1 MKSPICDMLGIEFP
15 LLAFSHCRD
24 VVAAVSRAGGFGV
37 LGATAHSPETLEREL
52 KWIDD
57 HADGKPYGVDVLIP
71 ENISTAGEK
80 NVTWK
85 SLEARVSQ
93 QHRDFTRNLLKK
105 YDIEL
110 TTTNVADNQPQPFDA
125 ETALEL
131 LEVSFRHPIKLIA
144 NALGVPPKA
153 MIDQGKKH
161 GVPVAALVGAKE
173 HALRQVAAGVDIL
186 VVQGTE
192 AGGHCG
198 EVSTMVLVPEVIK
211 AIKPIRDVP
220 VLAAGG
226 IMTGR
231 QMAACMAMGAA
242 GAWTGSVWLATVE
255 SETIGDLPREDDRG
269 LLARRGA
276 LQGPHRKAGAAIAL
290 GLDRCLGPRPRQS
303 RRAADAAA
311 EHHQPRRLQFDRPLG
326 RGRQRQGARP
336 RQLFRRPGRRPDRQ
350 REVGRRRGAGIQ
362 GRFCRGDRAH
372 ECAGGGVI
380 ACTVIARRSEAI
392 QTATS
397 RDTVWIASSLRSS
410 Q

>member
-37 LGATAHSPETLEREL
+37 LGATAHTPDTLEREL

-57 HADGKPYGVDVLIP
+57 HVDGKPYGIDVLIP
-71 ENISTAGEK
+71 ENISTSGQK
-80 NVTWK
+80 NVTWR
-85 SLEARVSQ
+85 SLEARVPAE
-93 QHRDFTRNLLKK
+93 HRKYTSDLLKK

-110 TTTNVADNQPQPFDA
+110 TRTDVDDNQPQPFDA

-131 LEVSFRHPIKLIA
+131 LKISFNHPIRLIA

-153 MIDQGKKH
+153 MIEMGRTH
-161 GVPVAALVGAKE
+161 NVPVAALVGAKE

-255 SETIGDLPREDDRG
+255 SETSEIFREKMIAASSRDAIRSKGRTGKPARQLRSVWTDAWDR
-269 LLARRGA
+269 APESPGA
-276 LQGPHRKAGAAIAL
+276 LPMPLQSIISRDAFSSIDRAAAAGNAKARDLVSYFVGQGVGLIDSVKSAGAVVQEFKEEFAEAVEHMNAL
-290 GLDRCLGPRPRQS
+290 V
-303 RRAADAAA
+303 A
-311 EHHQPRRLQFDRPLG
+311 E
-326 RGRQRQGARP
+326 
-336 RQLFRRPGRRPDRQ
+336 
-350 REVGRRRGAGIQ
+350 
-362 GRFCRGDRAH
+362 
-372 ECAGGGVI
+372 
-380 ACTVIARRSEAI
+380 
-392 QTATS
+392 
-397 RDTVWIASSLRSS
+397 
-410 Q
+410 